1 LERQILTGDLY
12 VRAVEAIY
20 ASGIES
26 ELIPEALAATS
37 RLLGASGATLEVI
50 DKATRRPVEFYSA
63 GLPPIARAQYFEQFA
78 ALNPRI
84 PPILSQRPG
93 EVSWDYKLL
102 DESAMTRDAF
112 YSEFLP
118 KSDMRYFISAVLEQT
133 PEKIAAVSVQRSRR
147 QGHAGDRDIKLMQ
160 RLCPHFQR
168 AYHMRARLTAA
179 PGHANALEDALD
191 LLADG
196 VALLRCDG
204 GIVHANEALRILAA
218 RGNDFRV
225 DRKAVEFPTIDLRNR
240 FAAALN
246 AVQRVEDPAA
256 AFGLTDFA
264 VPRDHGLPP
273 YTVSVRPLTRAR
285 TDATHRPDAVAML
298 LIHDPLLTNSAI
310 CRMLQELYGLTNA
323 EAHLVQALSTGMTA
337 VAYARSRRVS
347 VTTVYTHLRRTREK
361 TGWKSVA
368 ELTRRFHELNVALRA
383 N

>member
-63 GLPPIARAQYFEQFA
+63 GLPPIARTQYFE
-78 ALNPRI
+78 
-84 PPILSQRPG
+84 
-93 EVSWDYKLL
+93 
-102 DESAMTRDAF
+102 
-112 YSEFLP
+112 
-118 KSDMRYFISAVLEQT
+118 
-133 PEKIAAVSVQRSRR
+133 
-147 QGHAGDRDIKLMQ
+147 
-160 RLCPHFQR
+160 
-168 AYHMRARLTAA
+168 
-179 PGHANALEDALD
+179 
-191 LLADG
+191 
-196 VALLRCDG
+196 
-204 GIVHANEALRILAA
+204 
-218 RGNDFRV
+218 
-225 DRKAVEFPTIDLRNR
+225 
-240 FAAALN
+240 
-246 AVQRVEDPAA
+246 
-256 AFGLTDFA
+256 
-264 VPRDHGLPP
+264 
-273 YTVSVRPLTRAR
+273 RPLTRAR
-285 TDATHRPDAVAML
+285 TEATHRPDAVAML

>member
-1 LERQILTGDLY
+1 
-12 VRAVEAIY
+12 
-20 ASGIES
+20 
-26 ELIPEALAATS
+26 
-37 RLLGASGATLEVI
+37 
-50 DKATRRPVEFYSA
+50 
-63 GLPPIARAQYFEQFA
+63 
-78 ALNPRI
+78 
-84 PPILSQRPG
+84 
-93 EVSWDYKLL
+93 
-102 DESAMTRDAF
+102 
-112 YSEFLP
+112 
-118 KSDMRYFISAVLEQT
+118 
-133 PEKIAAVSVQRSRR
+133 
-147 QGHAGDRDIKLMQ
+147 
-160 RLCPHFQR
+160 
-168 AYHMRARLTAA
+168 MRARLTAV

-196 VALLRCDG
+196 VALLRRDG
-204 GIVHANEALRILAA
+204 GIAYANEALRILAA

-225 DRKAVEFPTIDLRNR
+225 DRNAVEFPTIDLRNR
-240 FAAALN
+240 FAAALS

-256 AFGLTDFA
+256 AFVLTDFA